1 METSKDNRDKNGG
14 MGYGKPEGSYQK
26 PNRIASK
33 TGR

>member
-1 METSKDNRDKNGG
+1 MGKEIGG
-14 MGYGKPEGSYQK
+14 REYGKPKGSYQK